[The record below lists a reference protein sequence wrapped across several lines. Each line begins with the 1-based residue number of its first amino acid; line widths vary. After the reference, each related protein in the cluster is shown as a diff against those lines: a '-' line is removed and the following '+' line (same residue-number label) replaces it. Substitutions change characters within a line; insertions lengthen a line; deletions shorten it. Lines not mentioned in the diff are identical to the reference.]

1 MRMRTLLHLKYF
13 ETKIYFH
20 QYMRHQ
26 HINDQS
32 CHTILVHGDEKKKRK
47 KKKKK
52 RKMIPSY
59 KLGHL
64 SNRTLEFFLI

>member
-32 CHTILVHGDEKKKRK
+32 CHTILVHGDERK

-52 RKMIPSY
+52 KKDDTI
-59 KLGHL
+59 
-64 SNRTLEFFLI
+64 I